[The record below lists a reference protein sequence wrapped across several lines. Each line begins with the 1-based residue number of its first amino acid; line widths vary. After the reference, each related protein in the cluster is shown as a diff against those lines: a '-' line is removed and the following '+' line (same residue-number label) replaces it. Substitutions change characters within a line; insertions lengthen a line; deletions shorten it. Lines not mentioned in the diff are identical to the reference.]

1 MPSNLPAC
9 ICGGFNLNME
19 NTVIQPLIAAVRTKT
34 TIKQLFFPPT
44 LTKKYVFWQIPE
56 SRLDHIK
63 VPTAHTVHE
72 RRQEVGCQAAT
83 QETKQLQL

>member
-1 MPSNLPAC
+1 MHLWRLQLKHGKYSYSAIDRCSANKD
-9 ICGGFNLNME
+9 ND
-19 NTVIQPLIAAVRTKT
+19 KT
-34 TIKQLFFPPT
+34 AFFSPT